1 MEIEDNGW
9 ETEDL
14 LGFLGVGGRDQIQ
27 ATPWG
32 MGILHHSSRS
42 SAHEVTCPV
51 CKSSN
56 HIQDGEV
63 TSLTK
68 NFALLGV
75 HDGYE
80 RAAAS
85 PHYCQE
91 HDHEQRI
98 YCQDCQQ
105 LVCAYC
111 QLYGRHKTHK
121 CLIATEACKPAVEA
135 VKSLHNEMEAQL
147 RELEAGEAAVLA
159 SVQQLEQQRER
170 NERKIC
176 YYYGKLVD
184 SLQKKRAAE
193 VERVHTWAN
202 EQAYVLQSQL
212 KSVWVFKCTKYCL
225 ILFCLNLQVTQYSSQ
240 SKQQAGRRLP

>member
-1 MEIEDNGW
+1 LLEVEREDSGW

-14 LGFLGVGGRDQIQ
+14 LGFLDGGGRDLRLELQ

-32 MGILHHSSRS
+32 RGILRHSSHS
-42 SAHEVTCPV
+42 PPDEVTCPV

-56 HIQDGEV
+56 RIQDGEV

-75 HDGYE
+75 HDGIE

-98 YCQDCQQ
+98 YCQDCRQ

-135 VKSLHNEMEAQL
+135 VKGLRDEVEAQL
-147 RELEAGEAAVLA
+147 RELEAGEATVLA
-159 SVQQLEQQRER
+159 SVQQLEQRRER
-170 NERKIC
+170 SERKIC
-176 YYYGKLVD
+176 YYYGKMLD
-184 SLQKKRAAE
+184 TLQQKRAAE
-193 VERVHTWAN
+193 VEQVRTWAN
-202 EQAYVLQSQL
+202 EQAYVLQAQL
-212 KSVWVFKCTKYCL
+212 KSVCV
-225 ILFCLNLQVTQYSSQ
+225 I
-240 SKQQAGRRLP
+240 